1 VLMDIQMP
9 VMDGLTAAE
18 KIRGLGGARARMPIF
33 ALTADIVSERRETYL
48 SSGFD
53 RVLAKPIDW
62 NLLKQVLRAVPLGID
77 RTPSA

>member
-1 VLMDIQMP
+1 
-9 VMDGLTAAE
+9 
-18 KIRGLGGARARMPIF
+18 MPIF